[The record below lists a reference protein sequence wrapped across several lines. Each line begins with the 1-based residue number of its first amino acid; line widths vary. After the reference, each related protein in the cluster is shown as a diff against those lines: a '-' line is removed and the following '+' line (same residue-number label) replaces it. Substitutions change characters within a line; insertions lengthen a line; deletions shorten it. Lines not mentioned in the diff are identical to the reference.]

1 MNVTLRQLQA
11 FTGVYRTRS
20 ITRAARELGITQ
32 SAASLLIQQ
41 LEAQLGVKLFDRS
54 TRSVQPTLAADE
66 AVHAAERMLG
76 DALGLSRRM
85 RDLAQARAGR
95 VAFLA
100 SAGTA
105 SALLPSVLAKFRAG
119 YPDIEIDM
127 RDVAADD
134 LVPRLSATDAEFA
147 IGSVEGEFAEL
158 TIETLTRG
166 RLSAIGRR
174 TADFAARRSL
184 TWDELA
190 QMPTIAMRRET
201 RIRMQIDQALGTQ
214 AGVTVGTFIK
224 VLMDH
229 GVSASKV
236 QTVFSDRVDAA
247 EDFDYGEDDD
257 DDSWLEGGPARMPKA
272 KTHRTKGGVGYQ
284 FASDIHPEEIKWLW
298 PNRIARGKL
307 SFLAGPADQGKS
319 QMICDITARVTNG
332 QAWPNNEGKIAEAD
346 RGSVIVLSSEDDPA
360 DTMVPRLMAAGAD
373 LTRVIF
379 VKMMVTPI
387 EGKAGRMFNIAQDLA
402 QLTEIIRARDDVK
415 LITIDPIN
423 AYMGTGGRNGTDTFK
438 TSEVR
443 AVLSPLGR
451 MLDSQAFTAIARTG
465 WFVAPEM
472 KDKAETG
479 LKFFVKGKSNV
490 GAPMPGLTYRIEAV
504 TVQTGNGL
512 TLTVPRIKWE
522 GTTDKS
528 SAQAFRQMDNGGE
541 TEERGTLSDAAETF
555 LRDELSPKPLDLK
568 ILRGRAEDA
577 GHSWRNVRRV
587 AAEIGVVSAS
597 DGFGKGRVTTWTL
610 AEETDYL

>member
-134 LVPRLSATDAEFA
+134 LVPRLIATDAEFA

-174 TADFAARRSL
+174 TADFAARRAL

-190 QMPTIAMRRET
+190 QMPTIAMRGET

-214 AGVTVGTFIK
+214 GKHLNPTYEVTLINTALAMTAQGLGLAI
-224 VLMDH
+224 L
-229 GVSASKV
+229 
-236 QTVFSDRVDAA
+236 
-247 EDFDYGEDDD
+247 
-257 DDSWLEGGPARMPKA
+257 PATM
-272 KTHRTKGGVGYQ
+272 
-284 FASDIHPEEIKWLW
+284 L
-298 PNRIARGKL
+298 
-307 SFLAGPADQGKS
+307 PADQFPTLIAKPL
-319 QMICDITARVTNG
+319 IRPAITRPVSLL
-332 QAWPNNEGKIAEAD
+332 Q
-346 RGSVIVLSSEDDPA
+346 RQ
-360 DTMVPRLMAAGAD
+360 
-373 LTRVIF
+373 
-379 VKMMVTPI
+379 
-387 EGKAGRMFNIAQDLA
+387 GR
-402 QLTEIIRARDDVK
+402 T
-415 LITIDPIN
+415 
-423 AYMGTGGRNGTDTFK
+423 
-438 TSEVR
+438 
-443 AVLSPLGR
+443 LSP
-451 MLDSQAFTAIARTG
+451 A
-465 WFVAPEM
+465 
-472 KDKAETG
+472 
-479 LKFFVKGKSNV
+479 
-490 GAPMPGLTYRIEAV
+490 
-504 TVQTGNGL
+504 
-512 TLTVPRIKWE
+512 
-522 GTTDKS
+522 
-528 SAQAFRQMDNGGE
+528 AQAFVATAR
-541 TEERGTLSDAAETF
+541 TVLSEREPARSD
-555 LRDELSPKPLDLK
+555 
-568 ILRGRAEDA
+568 
-577 GHSWRNVRRV
+577 
-587 AAEIGVVSAS
+587 
-597 DGFGKGRVTTWTL
+597 
-610 AEETDYL
+610 

>member
-54 TRSVQPTLAADE
+54 TRSVQPTRAADE

-134 LVPRLSATDAEFA
+134 LVPRLIVTDAEFA

-174 TADFAARRSL
+174 TPDFAARRSL
-184 TWDELA
+184 TWDELD

-214 AGVTVGTFIK
+214 GKHLNPTYEVTLINTALAMTAQGLGLAI
-224 VLMDH
+224 L
-229 GVSASKV
+229 
-236 QTVFSDRVDAA
+236 
-247 EDFDYGEDDD
+247 
-257 DDSWLEGGPARMPKA
+257 PATM
-272 KTHRTKGGVGYQ
+272 
-284 FASDIHPEEIKWLW
+284 L
-298 PNRIARGKL
+298 
-307 SFLAGPADQGKS
+307 PADQFPTLIAKPL
-319 QMICDITARVTNG
+319 IRPAITRPVCCCSARVG
-332 QAWPNNEGKIAEAD
+332 
-346 RGSVIVLSSEDDPA
+346 RCRR
-360 DTMVPRLMAAGAD
+360 PR
-373 LTRVIF
+373 R
-379 VKMMVTPI
+379 
-387 EGKAGRMFNIAQDLA
+387 RSW
-402 QLTEIIRARDDVK
+402 RR
-415 LITIDPIN
+415 
-423 AYMGTGGRNGTDTFK
+423 
-438 TSEVR
+438 
-443 AVLSPLGR
+443 
-451 MLDSQAFTAIARTG
+451 
-465 WFVAPEM
+465 
-472 KDKAETG
+472 
-479 LKFFVKGKSNV
+479 
-490 GAPMPGLTYRIEAV
+490 
-504 TVQTGNGL
+504 
-512 TLTVPRIKWE
+512 
-522 GTTDKS
+522 
-528 SAQAFRQMDNGGE
+528 
-541 TEERGTLSDAAETF
+541 
-555 LRDELSPKPLDLK
+555 
-568 ILRGRAEDA
+568 RGRC
-577 GHSWRNVRRV
+577 WR
-587 AAEIGVVSAS
+587 
-597 DGFGKGRVTTWTL
+597 
-610 AEETDYL
+610 

>member
-147 IGSVEGEFAEL
+147 IGSVEGDFAEL

-174 TADFAARRSL
+174 TADFAARRAL

-190 QMPTIAMRRET
+190 QMPTIAMRGET

-214 AGVTVGTFIK
+214 GKHLNPTYEVTLINTALAMTAQGLGLAI
-224 VLMDH
+224 L
-229 GVSASKV
+229 
-236 QTVFSDRVDAA
+236 
-247 EDFDYGEDDD
+247 
-257 DDSWLEGGPARMPKA
+257 PATM
-272 KTHRTKGGVGYQ
+272 
-284 FASDIHPEEIKWLW
+284 L
-298 PNRIARGKL
+298 
-307 SFLAGPADQGKS
+307 PADQFPTLIAKPL
-319 QMICDITARVTNG
+319 IRPAITRPVSLL
-332 QAWPNNEGKIAEAD
+332 Q
-346 RGSVIVLSSEDDPA
+346 RQ
-360 DTMVPRLMAAGAD
+360 
-373 LTRVIF
+373 
-379 VKMMVTPI
+379 
-387 EGKAGRMFNIAQDLA
+387 GR
-402 QLTEIIRARDDVK
+402 T
-415 LITIDPIN
+415 
-423 AYMGTGGRNGTDTFK
+423 
-438 TSEVR
+438 
-443 AVLSPLGR
+443 LSP
-451 MLDSQAFTAIARTG
+451 A
-465 WFVAPEM
+465 
-472 KDKAETG
+472 
-479 LKFFVKGKSNV
+479 
-490 GAPMPGLTYRIEAV
+490 
-504 TVQTGNGL
+504 
-512 TLTVPRIKWE
+512 
-522 GTTDKS
+522 
-528 SAQAFRQMDNGGE
+528 AQAF
-541 TEERGTLSDAAETF
+541 
-555 LRDELSPKPLDLK
+555 
-568 ILRGRAEDA
+568 
-577 GHSWRNVRRV
+577 V
-587 AAEIGVVSAS
+587 ATARTV
-597 DGFGKGRVTTWTL
+597 L
-610 AEETDYL
+610 AEREPARSD

>member
-174 TADFAARRSL
+174 TADFAARRAL

-190 QMPTIAMRRET
+190 QMPTIAMRGET

-214 AGVTVGTFIK
+214 GKHLNPTYEVTLINTALAMTAQGLGLAI
-224 VLMDH
+224 L
-229 GVSASKV
+229 
-236 QTVFSDRVDAA
+236 
-247 EDFDYGEDDD
+247 
-257 DDSWLEGGPARMPKA
+257 PATM
-272 KTHRTKGGVGYQ
+272 
-284 FASDIHPEEIKWLW
+284 L
-298 PNRIARGKL
+298 
-307 SFLAGPADQGKS
+307 PADQFPTLIAKPL
-319 QMICDITARVTNG
+319 IRPAITRPVSLL
-332 QAWPNNEGKIAEAD
+332 Q
-346 RGSVIVLSSEDDPA
+346 RQ
-360 DTMVPRLMAAGAD
+360 
-373 LTRVIF
+373 
-379 VKMMVTPI
+379 
-387 EGKAGRMFNIAQDLA
+387 GR
-402 QLTEIIRARDDVK
+402 T
-415 LITIDPIN
+415 
-423 AYMGTGGRNGTDTFK
+423 
-438 TSEVR
+438 
-443 AVLSPLGR
+443 LSP
-451 MLDSQAFTAIARTG
+451 A
-465 WFVAPEM
+465 
-472 KDKAETG
+472 
-479 LKFFVKGKSNV
+479 
-490 GAPMPGLTYRIEAV
+490 
-504 TVQTGNGL
+504 
-512 TLTVPRIKWE
+512 
-522 GTTDKS
+522 
-528 SAQAFRQMDNGGE
+528 AQAFVATAR
-541 TEERGTLSDAAETF
+541 TVLSEREPARSD
-555 LRDELSPKPLDLK
+555 
-568 ILRGRAEDA
+568 
-577 GHSWRNVRRV
+577 
-587 AAEIGVVSAS
+587 
-597 DGFGKGRVTTWTL
+597 
-610 AEETDYL
+610 